1 MIIKS
6 LLLLANTG
14 AAALSVEPIQSPTKT
29 DALNKEGEFLE
40 EYVTKQGF
48 RDYQRG
54 LAYISVIAFTLMALG
69 YSPSEAK
76 PWFIIASVAG
86 ILGSLFRIWAMY
98 TLDRFF
104 TVRLHMPL
112 PLSTCVQLNRVTNE
126 KNACCYFSTQ
136 FKIMIRSDHRL
147 VKTGPYRYLL
157 HPAYTGLTIGIMS
170 ITLTTNYDGG
180 VWSTLVTPYV
190 PVPFLGE
197 AFFVGLFVVIS
208 KVHWDRI
215 QGEEKMMADHF
226 GPKWK
231 AYARRRYR
239 MLPFVF

>member
-29 DALNKEGEFLE
+29 DALNKEGEFIE

-54 LAYISVIAFTLMALG
+54 LAYISVITITLMALG
-69 YSPSEAK
+69 FSPSEAK

-86 ILGSLFRIWAMY
+86 ILGSLFRMWAMY

-104 TVRLHMPL
+104 T
-112 PLSTCVQLNRVTNE
+112 
-126 KNACCYFSTQ
+126 

-147 VKTGPYRYLL
+147 VETGPYRYLL

-180 VWSTLVTPYV
+180 VWSTFVTPYV

-197 AFFVGLFVVIS
+197 ALFVGLFVFVS

-226 GPKWK
+226 GSEWK
-231 AYARRRYR
+231 AYAKRRYR

>member
-14 AAALSVEPIQSPTKT
+14 AAALSVEPIQSPTKI

-76 PWFIIASVAG
+76 PWFIITSVAG

-104 TVRLHMPL
+104 T
-112 PLSTCVQLNRVTNE
+112 
-126 KNACCYFSTQ
+126 

-180 VWSTLVTPYV
+180 VWSTLVTPYM
-190 PVPFLGE
+190 PVSFLGE

-226 GPKWK
+226 GPEWK

>member
-104 TVRLHMPL
+104 T
-112 PLSTCVQLNRVTNE
+112 
-126 KNACCYFSTQ
+126 

-215 QGEEKMMADHF
+215 QGEEKMMEDHF

>member
-104 TVRLHMPL
+104 T
-112 PLSTCVQLNRVTNE
+112 
-126 KNACCYFSTQ
+126 

>member
-14 AAALSVEPIQSPTKT
+14 AAALSVEPIQSPIKS

-54 LAYISVIAFTLMALG
+54 LAYISVIAITLMAFG

-76 PWFIIASVAG
+76 PWFIFASVAG
-86 ILGSLFRIWAMY
+86 ILGSLFRMWAMY

-104 TVRLHMPL
+104 T
-112 PLSTCVQLNRVTNE
+112 
-126 KNACCYFSTQ
+126 

-157 HPAYTGLTIGIMS
+157 HPAYTGLTIEIMS

-180 VWSTLVTPYV
+180 VWSTFVTPYV

-226 GPKWK
+226 GPEWK